1 MTSTLF
7 IRYPELAATKN
18 EREEIRSEKREF
30 KERYEKLKRENPDKK
45 IILDPFVGWIVK

>member
-7 IRYPELAATKN
+7 IRYPELATKS
-18 EREEIRSEKREF
+18 ERKEIVAEKREF
-30 KERYEKLKRENPDKK
+30 KEKYEELKKANPDKK